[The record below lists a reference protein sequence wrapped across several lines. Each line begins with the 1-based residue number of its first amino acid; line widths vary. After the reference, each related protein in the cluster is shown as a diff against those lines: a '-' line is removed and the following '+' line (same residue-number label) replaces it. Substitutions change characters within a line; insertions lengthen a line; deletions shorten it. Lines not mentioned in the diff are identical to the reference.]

1 MTKQEKINQ
10 LIKEID
16 KIIKESELAL
26 KRLAQ
31 EQPKPPTNI
40 IPFPQQP
47 GIHP

>member
-1 MTKQEKINQ
+1 MTKQEKINL

-31 EQPKPPTNI
+31 EPSKPQTNI
-40 IPFPQQP
+40 IPFPEQP
-47 GIHP
+47 RTHT